1 LTHFAI
7 DTGPLVAL
15 LNRNDAFHAWA
26 AETLDDVERP
36 IHTCEAVITE
46 ASFLLR
52 NTSAGSEALLALLEK
67 EVLLVD
73 FSLASEAHAVRKLM
87 NKYSSVPMS
96 LADACL
102 VRMAELEKD
111 LSIITLDS
119 DFHVYRRGR
128 AALSVIAP

>member
-15 LNRNDAFHAWA
+15 LNRHDAFHGWA

-46 ASFLLR
+46 ACFLLR
-52 NTSAGSEALLALLEK
+52 RTSAGSEALLALLEQ

-73 FSLASEAHAVRKLM
+73 FSLASEAQAVRKLM
-87 NKYSSVPMS
+87 RKYSSVPMS

-111 LSIITLDS
+111 LSIITLDN

-128 AALSVIAP
+128 AGLSVVSP